1 MCIFN
6 VREIDSTYSD
16 SEVEDGSVHL
26 FPLKTRDGD
35 LTDDDESVKDSYCC
49 RSFFLYILKMFD
61 EYF

>member
-16 SEVEDGSVHL
+16 SEVEDGRVHL

-35 LTDDDESVKDSYCC
+35 LTDVEESVETHTAVET
-49 RSFFLYILKMFD
+49 SFCTF
-61 EYF
+61 